1 MTTRKGFKRLVRAR
15 MAKTGERYAAARR
28 NVLGQARG
36 STGEEPRLPDAAA
49 RSAGAADT
57 DGYAFRGGLHPDTSM
72 IANIL
77 ANQGVTSEL
86 TGRPVSE
93 AAILGAGGGLGA
105 GYILWEFKAREAPIL
120 TLGFRNQWQYP
131 AVPGWLAK
139 TADRLAIRLDVHET
153 GGSAGARKKLDS
165 IIDTGRPVIAYVDQQ
180 VIGTWG
186 QPAELSG
193 VSGYPVVVTGRLD
206 DDVYLVDDRGTTAL
220 EIPATTMVAARARIG
235 SIRNR
240 LVELT
245 PPGRVL
251 PAASLRAAFRAGL
264 EDQVDHLR
272 APSDSFSL
280 PTWRK
285 WSRLMT
291 DTKNPK
297 AWSRVFAGGTGLFGA
312 LVSIVEAVDGAIGAE
327 GGHLRELYADFLD
340 EAALSLDLPALN
352 EAALAWRTAAD
363 LWEDLADAAIPADLD
378 GALDAVEAAE
388 ALHDAVMAGEP
399 GRARVADT
407 AQTLWSARARYADG
421 LLLAP
426 ERVEALFADLGERV
440 NRIYRA
446 ERDAVEATAAAI
458 GR

>member
-1 MTTRKGFKRLVRAR
+1 
-15 MAKTGERYAAARR
+15 
-28 NVLGQARG
+28 
-36 STGEEPRLPDAAA
+36 
-49 RSAGAADT
+49 GAAGT
-57 DGYAFRGGLHPDTSM
+57 GGYAFRGGLHPDTSM

-77 ANQGVTSEL
+77 ANQGVRSEL
-86 TGRPVSE
+86 TGRPLSE

-105 GYILWEFKAREAPIL
+105 GYILWEFRARAAAIL

-153 GGSAGARKKLDS
+153 GGPAGARMALDA
-165 IIDTGRPVIAYVDQQ
+165 ILDTGRPVIAYVDQQ

-193 VSGYPVVVTGRLD
+193 VTGYPVVVVGRLGD
-206 DDVYLVDDRGTTAL
+206 DGYLVDDRGKAAL
-220 EIPATTMVAARARIG
+220 EVPATTMVAARARIG
-235 SIRNR
+235 TWRNR

-245 PPGRVL
+245 PPGRVV

-285 WSRLMT
+285 WSRLLT
-291 DTKNPK
+291 DTRNPK
-297 AWSRVFAGGTGLFGA
+297 AWSRVFPGGRGLFGA
-312 LVSIVEAVDGAIGAE
+312 LLSIVEAVDGTIGAQ

-340 EAALSLDLPALN
+340 EAAPTLDAPALN
-352 EAALAWRTAAD
+352 DAARAWRTAAD
-363 LWEDLADAAIPADLD
+363 LWEDLADAAVPADLD
-378 GALDAVEAAE
+378 GAVDVVEAAE
-388 ALHDAVMAGEP
+388 ALHDGAMAGEP
-399 GRARVADT
+399 GRAGVAD
-407 AQTLWSARARYADG
+407 AAGKLWSARAAYAG
-421 LLLAP
+421 ELPLEPA
-426 ERVEALFADLGERV
+426 RIEALYADLGERIS
-440 NRIYRA
+440 RIYQA
-446 ERDAVEATAAAI
+446 ECEAVESTAAAI